1 MRRPALVLGL
11 ILASAACTNAP
22 PVSGT
27 QTAQGPAQCFWASQ
41 VSGFSDAGPERAL
54 VRIGTQEMWELTL
67 SPGCP
72 DVNWAMRIGIVS
84 RGGGR
89 ICTDRPAELVVP
101 SATGSGQRCLVRSVR
116 RLTPGEAAAARGVRP
131 QR

>member
-1 MRRPALVLGL
+1 MVRPTFILGVL
-11 ILASAACTNAP
+11 LATSSCTNAP
-22 PVSGT
+22 FAPSAR
-27 QTAQGPAQCFWASQ
+27 TAQDAAQCFWASSI
-41 VSGFSDAGPERAL
+41 SGFSDAGPDKAL

-84 RGGGR
+84 RGSQR

-101 SATGSGQRCLVRSVR
+101 SATGAGQRCLVSNVR
-116 RLTPGEAAAARGVRP
+116 KLSPEEAAVARGETPR
-131 QR
+131 